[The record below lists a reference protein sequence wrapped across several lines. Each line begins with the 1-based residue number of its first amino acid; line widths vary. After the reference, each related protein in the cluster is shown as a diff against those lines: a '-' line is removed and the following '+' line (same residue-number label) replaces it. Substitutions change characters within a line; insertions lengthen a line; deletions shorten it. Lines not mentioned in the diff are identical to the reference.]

1 MSDTKTEAQ
10 RSSLEVAQEHA
21 LILTQALPWVKAL
34 AGKTIV
40 IKYGGAAMVAGE
52 LRDAVVD
59 DIIMLKLMGAN
70 PIIVHG
76 GGPNNNAMLTRLDMP
91 VRFENGQRVT
101 D

>member
-40 IKYGGAAMVAGE
+40 IKYGGAAMVDE
-52 LRDAVVD
+52 TLRA
-59 DIIMLKLMGAN
+59 
-70 PIIVHG
+70 
-76 GGPNNNAMLTRLDMP
+76 
-91 VRFENGQRVT
+91 
-101 D
+101 

>member
-40 IKYGGAAMVAGE
+40 IKYGGAAMVDE
-52 LRDAVVD
+52 TLRASVMED
-59 DIIMLKLMGAN
+59 IMLMKLIGC
-70 PIIVHG
+70 IINDSLINLAILIFNKLLG
-76 GGPNNNAMLTRLDMP
+76 LTTR
-91 VRFENGQRVT
+91 
-101 D
+101 

>member
-40 IKYGGAAMVAGE
+40 IKYGGAAMVDE
-52 LRDAVVD
+52 TLRASVMED
-59 DIIMLKLMGAN
+59 IMLMKLVGAV
-70 PIIVHG
+70 PSSCTAAARTS
-76 GGPNNNAMLTRLDMP
+76 PPSWRSWACPSSSRTACA
-91 VRFENGQRVT
+91 
-101 D
+101 